1 MNQQP
6 STSRRSGRPPADE
19 AVSAEAVLDAALA
32 AFATYGYDGVSVRTL
47 NRELGVSHNLI
58 NQRFGSK
65 AGLWRAAVDHGF
77 GGLVRHMEGVFDPT
91 LSDPLDQ
98 LALVISAFLRFS
110 AAHPQLLGLMD
121 IEGRLD
127 TDRLTYIYDEYIA
140 PSLAGVD
147 RLLDHLIAT
156 GRIRPITLRSLH
168 FLIAHG
174 AAAPFTL
181 VPLAEHFDHSSPLST
196 RDVEHHAKLISEI
209 VVTGL
214 RIPED
219 AGVKGLVG
227 SPH

>member
-1 MNQQP
+1 MAGMSQQP
-6 STSRRSGRPPADE
+6 NTSRPSGRPPADE

-32 AFATYGYDGVSVRTL
+32 AFATFGYDGVSVRTL

-77 GGLVRHMEGVFDPT
+77 GSLVRYMEGVFDPT
-91 LSDPLDQ
+91 LTDPLDQ

-110 AAHPQLLGLMD
+110 AEHPQLLGLMD

-127 TDRLTYIYDEYIA
+127 TDRLTYIYDQYIA

-156 GRIRPITLRSLH
+156 GRIRPIPLRTLH

-181 VPLAEHFDHSSPLST
+181 VPLAEHFDRSSPLSK
-196 RDVEHHAKLISEI
+196 RSVERHAKLISEI

-219 AGVKGLVG
+219 AAI
-227 SPH
+227 